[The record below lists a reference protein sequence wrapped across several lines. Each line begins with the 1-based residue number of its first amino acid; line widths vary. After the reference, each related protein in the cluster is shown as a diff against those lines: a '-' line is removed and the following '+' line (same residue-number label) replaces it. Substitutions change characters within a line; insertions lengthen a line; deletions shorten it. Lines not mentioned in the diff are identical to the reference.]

1 MAGKKARQRAERE
14 ERRLKVEQLYFRLRL
29 TQQEIAEQLGLSQ
42 PTVSRDVKAIVR
54 QWVKEYVGDV
64 APIKAR
70 ELGDLDAMERDCALE
85 LARTKDPRWMA
96 ERRHI
101 KAQRA
106 RMLGLDEPQGVN
118 IGGAVMLTVVRED
131 EPEPNGTTE
140 KAAS

>member
-1 MAGKKARQRAERE
+1 MAGKKAREKAERE
-14 ERRLKVEQLYFRLRL
+14 ERRLRVEQLYFRLRL
-29 TQQEIAEQLGLSQ
+29 TQQEIADQLELNQS
-42 PTVSRDVKAIVR
+42 TISRDIKVIVR
-54 QWVKEYVGDV
+54 RWVEKYVGDV

-106 RMLGLDEPQGVN
+106 RMLGLDEPQRQEISLSEPVILRVKGF
-118 IGGAVMLTVVRED
+118 D
-131 EPEPNGTTE
+131 EV
-140 KAAS
+140 